1 MQSMERRLSWIK
13 AAKRDFE
20 DFPEAVRMQ
29 MLRAL
34 EIAVA
39 GQMADI
45 AKPMKGLGTGVF
57 EIRVSYRTDAY
68 RTIYAVKIGD
78 DVYVVHAF
86 QKRSITGIKTPQ
98 KDIDLIKGRL
108 KQLKELLR

>member
-1 MQSMERRLSWIK
+1 MM
-13 AAKRDFE
+13 
-20 DFPEAVRMQ
+20 
-29 MLRAL
+29 RAL
-34 EIAVA
+34 EIAAA

-68 RTIYAVKIGD
+68 RTMYAVKLGD
-78 DVYVVHAF
+78 DIYVLHAF
-86 QKRSITGIKTPQ
+86 QKRSTIGIKTQQ

-108 KQLKELLR
+108 KQLKEQVR